1 MTKSLSRH
9 VTPTCGDVSM
19 HALALGMRWRRVKDG
34 YDYTLTCMF
43 VHVCLFIVE
52 LLSTRNSVCT
62 ILQLYCYCVFHPQPY
77 IVLRG
82 RAAALYQSVV
92 LPLLN

>member
-1 MTKSLSRH
+1 
-9 VTPTCGDVSM
+9 M

-92 LPLLN
+92 LHLLN